1 MNTPKYPMSALL
13 VTAALLFVPASAAA
27 HCDTLD
33 GPVVTAARQA
43 LAEGDVRLA
52 LVWVRADD
60 EAEIREAFE
69 RSREVRTLGDEA
81 RELAD
86 LHFFETLVRVHRA
99 GEGAPYTGLK
109 PAGGDL
115 GPIIPLADRALAEGD
130 ASALLDRLS
139 AELAE
144 QLEAQFE
151 NARAGRDYPPGD
163 VEAGREFVEAYVR
176 YIHYAERA
184 WEAIRQAPEGHFE
197 EHP

>member
-1 MNTPKYPMSALL
+1 MNTAKYPLSALF
-13 VTAALLFVPASAAA
+13 VTAALLLVPPSAAA

-33 GPVVTAARQA
+33 GPVVMAARQA
-43 LAEGDVRLA
+43 LEAGDVRPA
-52 LVWVRADD
+52 LVWVRAEDA
-60 EAEIREAFE
+60 AEIREAFE
-69 RSREVRTLGDEA
+69 RSREVRALGEEA

-86 LHFFETLVRVHRA
+86 LHFFETLVRIHRA

-109 PAGGDL
+109 PAGTDQ
-115 GPIIPLADRALAEGD
+115 GPVIPLADRALADGD
-130 ASALLDRLS
+130 PAALLERLS

-144 QLEAQFE
+144 QLETQFAL
-151 NARAGRDYPPGD
+151 ARAARDYPAGD

-184 WEAIRQAPEGHFE
+184 WEAIREAPEGHFE